1 MSLFSA
7 LSPSRWRAT
16 ARAYWREHK
25 KICLA
30 LLLCILSICVCVVML
45 RPKASES
52 YQPHN
57 TVLALR
63 SLVVNPQQQQSSS
76 WRDEVVQPGD
86 TLALVLTRLGV
97 SEDDI
102 RHLMQTPLVNNQ
114 LQQLQANQIFSIKQD
129 KTGQLTDVQFFNDH
143 DNGEKNLVS
152 LTQTQGQWQL
162 NSSRITTEALPVF
175 KAVVIK
181 TSASGA
187 LAQADIPVAIRETLR
202 QIFTEQLTL
211 DELEAGDTIRL
222 VYENLYYQGQL
233 IDTGNILAAEISH
246 QQQLYQAYFFDE
258 ENEGNGQYY
267 DAQGLPLRHGFSR
280 APVDN
285 IRISSPFGTR
295 IHPILHT
302 LLMHSGIDYAAPM
315 GTPIYA
321 TADGVVESIG
331 VRGGYGN
338 TVMLRHNES
347 VETLYGH
354 MSAFAPLTEGQ
365 TVAAGEVI
373 GYVGMTGRATGP
385 HVHYEVRINGQ
396 PVNPS
401 SMALPA
407 KPLDQQQWPA
417 FAQQQQNWD
426 QLLAPIRELKVTI
439 AHLD

>member
-7 LSPSRWRAT
+7 FLHNRWISRGRFFWR
-16 ARAYWREHK
+16 RYP
-25 KICLA
+25 KICMV
-30 LLLCILSICVCVVML
+30 LLLGVLSMVICILL
-45 RPKASES
+45 LWLFKKNTS
-52 YQPHN
+52 YQPRDTILN
-57 TVLALR
+57 LPALTISPHR
-63 SLVVNPQQQQSSS
+63 HDVNQ
-76 WRDEVVQPGD
+76 RDEVVQPGD
-86 TLALVLTRLGV
+86 TLFLVLTRLGV
-97 SEDDI
+97 DDADI
-102 RHLMQTPLVNNQ
+102 RHLQQTPLLNKQ
-114 LQQLQANQIFSIKQD
+114 LQQLQANQVLSIRQD
-129 KTGQLTDVQFFNDH
+129 QAGRLTDIQFFNDH

-162 NSSRITTEALPVF
+162 NQARIEVETLPVF

-202 QIFTEQLTL
+202 QIFADRLSLDQLMT
-211 DELEAGDTIRL
+211 GDTIRL
-222 VYENLYYQGQL
+222 IYQNLYYHGQIL
-233 IDTGNILAAEISH
+233 DTGNILAAEISH
-246 QQQLYQAYFFDE
+246 QNQLYQAYFFDE
-258 ENEGNGQYY
+258 EQEGNGQYY
-267 DAQGLPLRHGFSR
+267 DEKGQPLRHGFSR

-285 IRISSPFGTR
+285 IRISSPFGSR

-302 LLMHSGIDYAAPM
+302 LMMHSGIDYAAPT

-321 TADGVVESIG
+321 TADGVVQSIG

-338 TVMLRHNES
+338 TVVLSHNEA

-354 MSAFAPLTEGQ
+354 MSAFAPL
-365 TVAAGEVI
+365 AAGQSVMAGEII

-396 PVNPS
+396 AVNPA

-407 KPLDQQQWPA
+407 RPLDQQQWPA
-417 FAQQQQNWD
+417 FARQRQNWD
-426 QLLAPIRELKVTI
+426 RLLAPMRELKVTI